1 LIFPVGELGLSFQ
14 REPTAPMN
22 DTITPPQTVAELRAA
37 ILDGYADFSKRLQV
51 VASYILDN
59 PDDLALES
67 LSTVA
72 ARAKV
77 QPSAIVRFAKALG
90 YPGTGPMQRIIRDGF
105 LANRVSLGYE
115 ERVRRFNASIGAGEA
130 LRSDTILDEFIA
142 ADAMSIQV
150 LGDQI
155 GPEDIGNA
163 VGLIDR
169 AETLYIMGYRRAF
182 PVASYFAYS
191 LQQIGKRIVF
201 MDGVAGLSR
210 QQVGTITAR
219 DLFLAISYYP
229 YAQETVEA
237 VEMARAAGAK
247 VLSITDTVVGPIAK
261 LSDQVLQVREAKVR
275 NFRSLSASMC
285 LAQVL
290 VVAIAFEQ
298 GAKDISGATQ

>member
-1 LIFPVGELGLSFQ
+1 
-14 REPTAPMN
+14 MN
-22 DTITPPQTVAELRAA
+22 DTTNPLQTPQTVAELRAA
-37 ILDGYADFSKRLQV
+37 ILDGYPHFSKRLQV

-90 YPGTGPMQRIIRDGF
+90 YSGTGPMQRIIRDAF
-105 LANRVSLGYE
+105 LANRASLGYE
-115 ERVRRFNASIGAGEA
+115 ERVRRFNASIGADEA

-142 ADAMSIQV
+142 ADAVSIQV
-150 LGDQI
+150 LGEHISPDNI
-155 GPEDIGNA
+155 ANA
-163 VGLIDR
+163 VSLIDQ
-169 AETLYIMGYRRAF
+169 ADTLYIMGYRRAF

-237 VEMARAAGAK
+237 VEMARAAGAT

-261 LSDQVLQVREAKVR
+261 LSDQVLQVRETKVR

-290 VVAIAFEQ
+290 VVAFAFEQ
-298 GAKDISGATQ
+298 GSKGTTDAST

>member
-1 LIFPVGELGLSFQ
+1 
-14 REPTAPMN
+14 MN
-22 DTITPPQTVAELRAA
+22 DTTTPPLVPPQTVVELRTA
-37 ILDGYADFSKRLQV
+37 ILEGYADFSKRLQV

-90 YPGTGPMQRIIRDGF
+90 YSGTGPMQRIIRDAF
-105 LANRVSLGYE
+105 LANRASLGYE
-115 ERVRRFNASIGAGEA
+115 ERVRRFNASIGGEEA
-130 LRSDTILDEFIA
+130 QRGDTILDEFIA
-142 ADAMSIQV
+142 ADAVSIQV
-150 LGDQI
+150 LGDHISADDIAGAVSLI
-155 GPEDIGNA
+155 GAAD
-163 VGLIDR
+163 
-169 AETLYIMGYRRAF
+169 TLYIMGYRRAF

-210 QQVGTITAR
+210 QQVRTIAAG

-237 VEMARAAGAK
+237 VEMARNAGAK
-247 VLSITDTVVGPIAK
+247 VLSITDTLVGPIAK
-261 LSDQVLQVREAKVR
+261 LSDQVLQVRESKVR

-290 VVAIAFEQ
+290 VVAFAFEQ
-298 GAKDISGATQ
+298 GGKGQASDNL

>member
-1 LIFPVGELGLSFQ
+1 MTDPSSPSPASIQ
-14 REPTAPMN
+14 
-22 DTITPPQTVAELRAA
+22 PPKTVAELRTA
-37 ILDGYADFSKRLQV
+37 ILDGYADFSKRLQA

-59 PDDLALES
+59 MDDLALES

-90 YPGTGPMQRIIRDGF
+90 YSGTGPMQRIIRDEF
-105 LANRVSLGYE
+105 LAGRSTLGYQ
-115 ERVRRFNASIGAGEA
+115 ERVRRFQAQLGGDEGQGGE
-130 LRSDTILDEFIA
+130 TILDEFAA
-142 ADAMSIQV
+142 ADAISIQL
-150 LGDQI
+150 LGEHI
-155 GPEDIGNA
+155 GPADIANA
-163 VGLIDR
+163 VGMIDQ
-169 AETLYIMGYRRAF
+169 ADTLYIMGYRRAF

-210 QQVGTITAR
+210 QQVGTMTHR

-237 VEMARAAGAK
+237 VEMARNAGAS
-247 VLSITDTVVGPIAK
+247 VLSITDTLVGPIAK
-261 LSDQVLQVREAKVR
+261 LSDQVLQVKESRVR

-290 VVAIAFEQ
+290 VVSFAFEQ
-298 GAKDISGATQ
+298 GAREAGDSET

>member
-1 LIFPVGELGLSFQ
+1 
-14 REPTAPMN
+14 MN
-22 DTITPPQTVAELRAA
+22 DTANPLQTPQTVAELRAA
-37 ILDGYADFSKRLQV
+37 ILDGYPHFSKRLQV
-51 VASYILDN
+51 VATYILDN

-90 YPGTGPMQRIIRDGF
+90 YSGTGPMQRIIRDAF
-105 LANRVSLGYE
+105 LASRASLGYE
-115 ERVRRFNASIGAGEA
+115 ERVRRFNASIGADEA

-142 ADAMSIQV
+142 ADTVSVQV
-150 LGDQI
+150 LGEHI
-155 GPEDIGNA
+155 SPVDIADA
-163 VGLIDR
+163 VRLIDQ
-169 AETLYIMGYRRAF
+169 ADTLYIMGYRRAF

-210 QQVGTITAR
+210 QQVGTIAAR

-261 LSDQVLQVREAKVR
+261 LSDQVLQVRETKVR

-290 VVAIAFEQ
+290 VVAFAFEQ
-298 GAKDISGATQ
+298 GSRSATGASG